1 MKNVMVLV
9 FSGLMGIAGCA
20 FGQSRPTD
28 EVTRAQRVDRAQ
40 QARIQQDR
48 ARQARLDQPDLRQ

>member
-9 FSGLMGIAGCA
+9 FSGMMGMAVVS
-20 FGQSRPTD
+20 FGQSRPTT
-28 EVTRAQRVDRAQ
+28 EPTRVQRIDRAQ

-48 ARQARLDQPDLRQ
+48 AQHDA